1 MEKSDSKRLSQY
13 MATAAALLG
22 GTAAQ
27 AQYQYTDISDTTIVD
42 GIFELDLDGDT
53 IVDFTIEHVLG
64 GGQLGNVNAVLLH
77 PGDSIEGNLA
87 MGAGQNGFS
96 YVEKVLPGTTID
108 ASQSWSGINSSTDAG
123 YMAFHVDGVAYPNS
137 NWAGPLTDGY
147 LGLRIV
153 KNDTACYG
161 WARIDVEDSAK
172 SFTIKDWS
180 FNPAKDSTHTAGFE
194 LLDVMETVL
203 RSMKVFQTEGCLNVA
218 LENPQGISVFD
229 ATGKLIVA
237 SSKTDQTHRFSTE
250 LWSSGMYIVR
260 IEGDNWY
267 HNLKVWIP

>member
-27 AQYQYTDISDTTIVD
+27 AQYQYTDIPDTTIVD

-53 IVDFTIEHVLG
+53 IVDFTIEHILS
-64 GGQLGNVNAVLLH
+64 GGQLGNVNAILLH

-108 ASQSWSGINSSTDAG
+108 ASQSWSGINAATSAG

-147 LGLRIV
+147 LGLRII

-180 FNPAKDSTHTAGFE
+180 FNPAMDSAHTAGFE

-203 RSMKVFQTEGCLNVA
+203 RDMSVYQADGHLNVV
-218 LENPQGISVFD
+218 LGSPQGVRVFD
-229 ATGKLIVA
+229 ATGKLTAA
-237 SSKTDQTHRFSTE
+237 SDKNAKAYRFSTA

-260 IEGDNWY
+260 IEGDKWY

>member
-27 AQYQYTDISDTTIVD
+27 AQYQYTDIPDTTIVD
-42 GIFELDLDGDT
+42 GIFALDLDGDT
-53 IVDFTIEHVLG
+53 IVDFTIEHILG

-96 YVEKVLPGTTID
+96 YVEKVLPGTTVD
-108 ASQSWSGINSSTDAG
+108 ASQSWSGINAATAAG

-147 LGLRIV
+147 LGLRII

-161 WARIDVEDSAK
+161 WARIDVEDSA
-172 SFTIKDWS
+172 
-180 FNPAKDSTHTAGFE
+180 NTAGFE

-203 RSMKVFQTEGCLNVA
+203 RDMSVYQADGHLNVVWGS
-218 LENPQGISVFD
+218 PQGVRVFG
-229 ATGKLIVA
+229 ATGKLTAA
-237 SSKTDQTHRFSTE
+237 SDKNAKAYRFSTA

>member
-27 AQYQYTDISDTTIVD
+27 AQYQYTDIPDTTIVD

-53 IVDFTIEHVLG
+53 IVDFTIEHILS
-64 GGQLGNVNAVLLH
+64 GGQLGDVNAILLH

-108 ASQSWSGINSSTDAG
+108 ASQSWSGINAATAAG
-123 YMAFHVDGVAYPNS
+123 YMAFHVHGVAYPNS

-147 LGLRIV
+147 LGLRII

-180 FNPAKDSTHTAGFE
+180 FNPAMDSAHTAGFE

-203 RSMKVFQTEGCLNVA
+203 RDMSVYQADGHLNVV
-218 LENPQGISVFD
+218 LGSPQGVRVFD
-229 ATGKLIVA
+229 ATGKLTAA
-237 SSKTDQTHRFSTE
+237 SDKNAKAYRFSTA

>member
-1 MEKSDSKRLSQY
+1 
-13 MATAAALLG
+13 
-22 GTAAQ
+22 
-27 AQYQYTDISDTTIVD
+27 
-42 GIFELDLDGDT
+42 
-53 IVDFTIEHVLG
+53 
-64 GGQLGNVNAVLLH
+64 
-77 PGDSIEGNLA
+77 
-87 MGAGQNGFS
+87 
-96 YVEKVLPGTTID
+96 
-108 ASQSWSGINSSTDAG
+108 
-123 YMAFHVDGVAYPNS
+123 VAYPNS

-180 FNPAKDSTHTAGFE
+180 FNPVKDSTHTAGFE
-194 LLDVMETVL
+194 LLDIMETVL

-237 SSKTDQTHRFSTE
+237 SSKTAQTHRFSTE

>member
-13 MATAAALLG
+13 VATAAALLG

-27 AQYQYTDISDTTIVD
+27 AQYQYTDIPDTTIVD
-42 GIFELDLDGDT
+42 GVFELDLDGDT
-53 IVDFTIEHVLG
+53 IVDFTIEHILG

-96 YVEKVLPGTTID
+96 YVEKVLPGTSID
-108 ASQSWSGINSSTDAG
+108 AAQVWSGINATTEAG

-137 NWAGPLTDGY
+137 NWAGPMTDGY

-153 KNDTACYG
+153 KEDTACYG
-161 WARIDVEDSAK
+161 WARIDIADSAK

-180 FNPAKDSTHTAGFE
+180 FNPAKDSLHTAGFE

-203 RSMKVFQTEGCLNVA
+203 RDLNIAQIEGYLDVTLGSPQNV
-218 LENPQGISVFD
+218 SVLD
-229 ATGKLIVA
+229 ATGKVLAA
-237 SSKTDQTHRFSTE
+237 SSKISGAHRFNTE
-250 LWSSGMYIVR
+250 LWSTGMYIVR
-260 IEGDNWY
+260 IEGDSWH

>member
-22 GTAAQ
+22 STAAQ

-53 IVDFTIEHVLG
+53 IVDFTIEHILG

-137 NWAGPLTDGY
+137 NWAGPMTDGY

-180 FNPAKDSTHTAGFE
+180 FNPAMDSTHTAGFE
-194 LLDVMETVL
+194 LLDIMETVL
-203 RSMKVFQTEGCLNVA
+203 RSMKVSQTQGYLNVT

-229 ATGKLIVA
+229 ATGKLIAA
-237 SSKTDQTHRFSTE
+237 SSKTVQAHRFSTE

>member
-13 MATAAALLG
+13 VATAAALLG

-27 AQYQYTDISDTTIVD
+27 AQYQYTDIPDTTIVD
-42 GIFELDLDGDT
+42 GVFELDLDGDT
-53 IVDFTIEHVLG
+53 IVDFTIEHILG

-96 YVEKVLPGTTID
+96 YVEKVLPGTSID
-108 ASQSWSGINSSTDAG
+108 AAQVWSGINAATEAG

-153 KNDTACYG
+153 KEDTACFG
-161 WARIDVEDSAK
+161 WARIDIADSAK

-180 FNPAKDSTHTAGFE
+180 FNPAKDSLHTAGFE

-203 RSMKVFQTEGCLNVA
+203 RDLNIAQSEGYLDIALGSPQNVR
-218 LENPQGISVFD
+218 VFD
-229 ATGKLIVA
+229 ATGKVLA
-237 SSKTDQTHRFSTE
+237 SSSKTSEAHRFNTE
-250 LWSSGMYIVR
+250 LWSTGMYIVR
-260 IEGDNWY
+260 IEGDSWY

>member
-13 MATAAALLG
+13 VATAAALLG

-27 AQYQYTDISDTTIVD
+27 AQYQYTDIPDTTIVD
-42 GIFELDLDGDT
+42 GVFELDLDGDT
-53 IVDFTIEHVLG
+53 IVDFTIEHILG

-96 YVEKVLPGTTID
+96 YVEKVLPGSSID
-108 ASQSWSGINSSTDAG
+108 AAQVWSGINATTEAG

-137 NWAGPLTDGY
+137 NWAGPMTDGY

-153 KNDTACYG
+153 KEDTTCYG
-161 WARIDVEDSAK
+161 WARIDIADSAK

-180 FNPAKDSTHTAGFE
+180 FNPAKDSLHTAGFE

-203 RSMKVFQTEGCLNVA
+203 RDLNIAQSEGYLDVA
-218 LENPQGISVFD
+218 LGSPQNVSVLD
-229 ATGKLIVA
+229 ATGKVLAA
-237 SSKTDQTHRFSTE
+237 SSKISEAHRFNTE
-250 LWSSGMYIVR
+250 LWSTGMYIVR
-260 IEGDNWY
+260 IEGDSWH

>member
-27 AQYQYTDISDTTIVD
+27 AQYQYTDIPDTTIVD

-53 IVDFTIEHVLG
+53 IVYFTIEHILS
-64 GGQLGNVNAVLLH
+64 GGQLGNVNAILLH

-87 MGAGQNGFS
+87 MGEGQNGFS

-108 ASQSWSGINSSTDAG
+108 ASQSWSGINAATAAG

-147 LGLRIV
+147 LGLRII

-180 FNPAKDSTHTAGFE
+180 FNPAMDSAHTAGFE

-203 RSMKVFQTEGCLNVA
+203 RDMSVYQADGHLNVV
-218 LENPQGISVFD
+218 LGSPQGVRVFD
-229 ATGKLIVA
+229 ATGKLTAA
-237 SSKTDQTHRFSTE
+237 SDKNAKAYRFSTA